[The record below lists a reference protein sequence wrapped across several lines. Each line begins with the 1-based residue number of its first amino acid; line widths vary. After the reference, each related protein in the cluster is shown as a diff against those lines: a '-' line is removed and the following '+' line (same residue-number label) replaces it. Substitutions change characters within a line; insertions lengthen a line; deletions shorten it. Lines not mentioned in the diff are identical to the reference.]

1 MRPKRMER
9 LFLQL
14 INKKLISFDKFLPL
28 NNQITLNLPFFSPP
42 PPTPPTPPTKISE
55 KIFRH

>member
-42 PPTPPTPPTKISE
+42 PPPTPPTKISE

>member
-42 PPTPPTPPTKISE
+42 PTPPTKISE